1 MVAFHNGMKILY
13 IANARMPTEK
23 AHGLTIA
30 KSCESFARAG
40 ADVSLVLPR
49 RYTHLKGDM
58 FSAYSLERVFNV
70 VRLPVVDVMHYSEN
84 RAAYF
89 FYAPTFYASVLLYV
103 LFRSRSSIIY
113 TRDPRLIALS
123 WLRFKVV
130 YECHHVFDK
139 RKSFFVG
146 CRRAYRI
153 VTISLALKNT
163 FVQQGFDERSILVAP
178 SGVDLSTFDI
188 QMPKVEARRALDLP
202 GYARIAIYTGNFT
215 TMGADKGITDIVNS
229 LKHIPNMVFVGAG
242 GNQQDIARYQA
253 LAREKGVEKQVLLFG
268 HRTQAELALFQ
279 KAADVLL
286 MPFPDMPHY
295 RNNMSPVKMFE
306 YMASGTPIIA
316 SDLPTIREVLNEEN
330 AYIVP
335 PGDPQ
340 KLAQAI
346 ARVFEEPAIAQAKAT
361 RAHHEV
367 SAYSWRQRAERV
379 LSFIRT

>member
-1 MVAFHNGMKILY
+1 MKILY

-30 KSCESFARAG
+30 KSCESFAKAG
-40 ADVSLVLPR
+40 AHVTLVIPR
-49 RYTHLKGDM
+49 RYTSLKGDV
-58 FSAYSLERVFNV
+58 FSAYSLERVFKV
-70 VRLPVVDVMHYSEN
+70 ARFPVIDVMHYSEN

-89 FYAPTFYASVLLYV
+89 FYAPTFYLSVLLYV

-123 WLRFKVV
+123 RLGFKVV
-130 YECHHVFDK
+130 YECHHVFDR
-139 RKSFFVG
+139 RKSFFTG

-153 VTISLALKNT
+153 VTISQALKNT

-188 QMPKVEARRALDLP
+188 DVPKEVARRTLDLP
-202 GYARIAIYTGNFT
+202 QEARIAVYTGNFT
-215 TMGADKGITDIVNS
+215 TMGADKGIADIVRALEHVS
-229 LKHIPNMVFVGAG
+229 DVLFVGVG
-242 GNQQDIARYQA
+242 GSEQDIGRYRT
-253 LAREKGVEKQVLLFG
+253 LAQERGVEKRVLLFG
-268 HRTQAELALFQ
+268 HRPQAELALFQ

-306 YMASGTPIIA
+306 YMASGVTIIA
-316 SDLPTIREVLNEEN
+316 SDLPTIREVLNGEN
-330 AYIVP
+330 SYIVP
-335 PGDPQ
+335 PNDPQ
-340 KLAQAI
+340 KLAHAI
-346 ARVFEEPAIAQAKAT
+346 TQVFGQPAVAQAKAV

-367 SAYSWRQRAERV
+367 SAYSWKQRAERV